1 MTKDKKY
8 RWGWLILLDRGILL
22 VGVAQVGII
31 CKLETRSPY
40 FS

>member
-22 VGVAQVGII
+22 VGVAQVG
-31 CKLETRSPY
+31 KNSSKPQLRNHLT
-40 FS
+40 

>member
-22 VGVAQVGII
+22 VGVAQVGKNTKT
-31 CKLETRSPY
+31 KLKYCLPT
-40 FS
+40 